1 MNKPLTSSILMGVGA
16 LCLIIGSLSSMWMS
30 KIENRML
37 VRAGLLEAQSCV
49 WEVTLSDRGDTLQSD
64 ICSSLSY
71 QSDTVPMQFHIG
83 ATVLFFF
90 GTSAAALLFIGCI
103 STLFRKRWEFMDRVT
118 WLILG
123 QCMVGIIIFLT
134 APRPEE
140 LSSLTLG
147 RGMALYLIGG
157 FAGLI
162 GTLLPWYRD
171 QES

>member
-1 MNKPLTSSILMGVGA
+1 
-16 LCLIIGSLSSMWMS
+16 
-30 KIENRML
+30 
-37 VRAGLLEAQSCV
+37 
-49 WEVTLSDRGDTLQSD
+49 
-64 ICSSLSY
+64 
-71 QSDTVPMQFHIG
+71 
-83 ATVLFFF
+83 
-90 GTSAAALLFIGCI
+90 
-103 STLFRKRWEFMDRVT
+103 MDRVT